1 MVVSSQEQM
10 QESHTDQFPLL
21 MEGHNGHENEEHVI
35 DIERCGEASSS
46 GTSDLE
52 FSQGGTLN
60 NDHREA
66 SVMQAPPPI
75 SPSPSRSIS
84 RSSSFVRRSEGIGR
98 RNWSPF
104 NSGFWISIELVFT
117 LSQIIASMTV
127 LCLSRHEHP
136 QAPLFAWVVGYT
148 AGCFASLPVLY
159 WRFLNRNQGHE
170 RGALQA
176 SQASPRGNS
185 TSGPNSYVTI
195 SLSQSS
201 EQEDHNSVPGTTFE
215 GQNMATATTRIGLI
229 MDHFKMALDCFFA
242 IWFVVGNVWIFGGH
256 ASAAEAP
263 NLYRLC
269 IVYLTLSCIG
279 YAMPFILCAM
289 ICCCLPCIISVLG
302 IREDLNQVRG
312 ASEECINALPT
323 YKFKAKKDEG
333 ASTGQSDNDEQGGVV
348 AVGTEKERAISG
360 EDAVCCICL
369 SSYMDDDELRELP
382 CSHFFHSECV
392 DKWLKINATCPLCKY
407 EITEREDTPPSPTNS
422 TMQT

>member
-1 MVVSSQEQM
+1 MAVSSQEPM
-10 QESHTDQFPLL
+10 QESQADHFPLL
-21 MEGHNGHENEEHVI
+21 MEGHTNHRNDVHVI
-35 DIERCGEASSS
+35 DIERGGEASSS
-46 GTSDLE
+46 NISNIE
-52 FSQGGTLN
+52 FSHAGNSN
-60 NDHREA
+60 NDHRET
-66 SVMQAPPPI
+66 SGMQAPPST
-75 SPSPSRSIS
+75 SPPPTHTIT
-84 RSSSFVRRSEGIGR
+84 RSSSFVRRNEGIGR

-127 LCLSRHEHP
+127 LYLSRHEHP

-148 AGCFASLPVLY
+148 GGCFASLPVLY
-159 WRFLNRNQGHE
+159 WRFLHRNQGAE

-176 SQASPRGNS
+176 SQTSPRTNS
-185 TSGPNSYVTI
+185 SSGPNSYVTI
-195 SLSQSS
+195 SLSQPS
-201 EQEDHNSVPGTTFE
+201 EQEDHQNAPRTTYE
-215 GQNMATATTRIGLI
+215 SQTMGIATTRIGLI

-323 YKFKAKKDEG
+323 YRFKTKKDEG
-333 ASTGQSDNDEQGGVV
+333 GTTEETDYNEGGIV
-348 AVGTEKERAISG
+348 AVGTEKERTISG

-369 SSYMDDDELRELP
+369 ASYLDNDELRELP
-382 CSHFFHSECV
+382 CTHFFHAECV

-407 EITEREDTPPSPTNS
+407 EIVEKDETPPTPTNTAS
-422 TMQT
+422 PQS